1 MNGECENRHGVAV
14 AVGDIGVLILG
25 ESGSGKS
32 SLAAR
37 LISHWPH
44 GVVRLVAD
52 DRVLL
57 ERQKGRIL
65 ARAHAAI
72 EGALE
77 LRGQGIVR
85 LPILEA
91 VVIRG
96 VLKLSKTPASRLPE
110 ASELEETLLGLS
122 LPCATLP
129 QGEAA
134 FSRLITI
141 WPYFRGQIDT
151 DRSILDP
158 RP

>member
-1 MNGECENRHGVAV
+1 MTAERENRHAVAV
-14 AVGDIGVLILG
+14 AVGDIGLLILG
-25 ESGSGKS
+25 ESGAGKS

-37 LISHWPH
+37 MISHWPH
-44 GVVRLVAD
+44 SIVRLVAD

-57 ERQKGRIL
+57 ERRNGRIL
-65 ARAHAAI
+65 ARSHAAI

-77 LRGQGIVR
+77 VRGHGIVR
-85 LPILEA
+85 PGFIEA

-96 VLKLSKTPASRLPE
+96 ILKLSKTPASRLPD

-129 QGEAA
+129 RGEAA

>member
-1 MNGECENRHGVAV
+1 MIAERENRHGVAV
-14 AVGDIGVLILG
+14 AAGDIGLLILG
-25 ESGSGKS
+25 ESGAGKS

-44 GVVRLVAD
+44 SIVRLVAD

-57 ERQKGRIL
+57 EHHNGRIL
-65 ARAHAAI
+65 ARSHAAI
-72 EGALE
+72 TGALE
-77 LRGQGIVR
+77 VRGHGIVR
-85 LPILEA
+85 PGILES

-96 VLKLSKTPASRLPE
+96 VLLLSKTPATRLPE
-110 ASELEETLLGLS
+110 AFELEETLLGLS
-122 LPCATLP
+122 LPFATLP

-141 WPYFRGQIDT
+141 WPYFRGQIVT
-151 DRSILDP
+151 DRSIVDP

>member
-1 MNGECENRHGVAV
+1 MMPERENRHGVAV
-14 AVGDIGVLILG
+14 AVGDIGLLILG
-25 ESGSGKS
+25 ESGAGKS
-32 SLAAR
+32 FLAAR

-57 ERQKGRIL
+57 ERCNGCIL
-65 ARAHAAI
+65 ARSHSAI
-72 EGALE
+72 AGSLE
-77 LRGQGIVR
+77 VRGHGIVR
-85 LPILEA
+85 PVALES

-96 VLKLSKTPASRLPE
+96 VLKLSETPAGRLPE
-110 ASELEETLLGLS
+110 TPELVETLLGLC

-141 WPYFRGQIDT
+141 WPYFRGQIAT

>member
-1 MNGECENRHGVAV
+1 MTAERENRHGVAV
-14 AVGDIGVLILG
+14 AVGDIGVLVVG

-44 GVVRLVAD
+44 GIVRLVAD

-57 ERQKGRIL
+57 ERCNGRVL
-65 ARAHAAI
+65 ARAHSAI

-77 LRGQGIVR
+77 VRGYGIVR
-85 LPILEA
+85 PAVMET

-96 VLKLSKTPASRLPE
+96 ILKLSKMPTNRLPD
-110 ASELEETLLGLS
+110 AVELEETLLGLH

-141 WPYFRGQIDT
+141 WPYFRGQIVT
-151 DRSILDP
+151 DRSILDH

>member
-1 MNGECENRHGVAV
+1 MTAEYENHHGVAV

-25 ESGSGKS
+25 ESGAGKS

-37 LISHWPH
+37 LISDWPH
-44 GVVRLVAD
+44 GAVKLVAD
-52 DRVLL
+52 DRVRL
-57 ERQKGRIL
+57 ERRNGRIL
-65 ARAHAAI
+65 ARAHPAI

-77 LRGQGIVR
+77 VRGYGIVR
-85 LPILEA
+85 QVFLEA
-91 VVIRG
+91 VVIRMI
-96 VLKLSKTPASRLPE
+96 LRLSKTPAKRLPE
-110 ASELEETLLGLS
+110 ASGLEEMLLGLR

-141 WPYFRGQIDT
+141 WPYLRGQIDT
-151 DRSILDP
+151 DRSILDH